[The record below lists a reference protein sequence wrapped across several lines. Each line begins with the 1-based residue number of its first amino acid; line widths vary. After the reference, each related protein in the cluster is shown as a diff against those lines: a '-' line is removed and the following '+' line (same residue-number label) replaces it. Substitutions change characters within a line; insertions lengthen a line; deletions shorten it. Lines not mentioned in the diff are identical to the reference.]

1 MRQYLLEVSYRLI
14 VEHSSDD
21 TETVANDFVA
31 RLTELAATDGH
42 ILTLEAQAFPVPALL
57 QGIDEPVS

>member
-14 VEHSSDD
+14 VEHGSGD
-21 TETVANDFVA
+21 TETVANDFIA
-31 RLTELAATDGH
+31 RLTELAATDAH

-57 QGIDEPVS
+57 QGVEDPVS